1 MVKYALHE
9 DKCEIVMCNVAK
21 YTKQTSIK
29 QIIKDVLWQ
38 SYSKHS
44 ELSYY
49 LLEDEIDIV
58 DEALKQFSKE
68 IGIIETK
75 DNIFKLVCFQNYPSY
90 IKFYD
95 LNNDKYIS
103 YYDLEEIDRRCIDK
117 KIEQWL
123 KT

>member
-1 MVKYALHE
+1 VVKYALHK
-9 DKCEIVMCNVAK
+9 DKCKIVMNNVAK

-29 QIIKDVLWQ
+29 HSIKYALWQ

-68 IGIIETK
+68 IRIIETK
-75 DNIFKLVCFQNYPSY
+75 DNI
-90 IKFYD
+90 
-95 LNNDKYIS
+95 
-103 YYDLEEIDRRCIDK
+103 
-117 KIEQWL
+117 
-123 KT
+123 